1 MNPLEILLNADAAS
15 LGVRQSVPF
24 LQAPGDTSTVGP
36 RTTLSNKA
44 LSSGF
49 DTLLQLR
56 ATWELP
62 KLSCLG
68 HTQCQW
74 NQKVRLPGS
83 GAPGDSD
90 VGPSLRTRGLAQW
103 LAHREH

>member
-1 MNPLEILLNADAAS
+1 MTLGLKCWAGGGLKLTASTPLWLEQCFSHFRVQMNPLEILLNADAAS

-36 RTTLSNKA
+36 RTTLSNKT

-68 HTQCQW
+68 HTQCQ
-74 NQKVRLPGS
+74 
-83 GAPGDSD
+83 
-90 VGPSLRTRGLAQW
+90 
-103 LAHREH
+103 